1 VGVERNLKNVLPQ
14 KCVEPQFSSSL
25 MVDILAELFNE
36 GTKTS
41 DNRFSQSSDYQQSA
55 EQYFEIATKALI
67 QGFDW
72 QDVVLEAI
80 KVWHIPEERKGNHKF
95 IYLILGEAFNWIR
108 LATRIINACQ
118 IKASNKQINDFLFN
132 GYIPANLSEYEF
144 RSKIGDIKYKGWQN
158 YYYGVMVE
166 QCVVELSKSNMIK
179 KAYASGVRI
188 TEQNLDSVFKET
200 YGDYLDVLWRRFNLN
215 NHKNNKKYYLPKT
228 TGESDSEQFT
238 YWLFKLRLSRSAP
251 EVFASR
257 TKEALKYLD
266 NVKMN
271 NNMRVINYRNQKFE
285 GLIGD
290 K

>member
-1 VGVERNLKNVLPQ
+1 MGVERNLKNVLPQ
-14 KCVEPQFSSSL
+14 KCVELQFSSSL

-67 QGFDW
+67 QGVDW

-80 KVWHIPEERKGNHKF
+80 KIWHIPEERKGNHKF

-158 YYYGVMVE
+158 YSLRDWSYY
-166 QCVVELSKSNMIK
+166 
-179 KAYASGVRI
+179 
-188 TEQNLDSVFKET
+188 FK
-200 YGDYLDVLWRRFNLN
+200 
-215 NHKNNKKYYLPKT
+215 
-228 TGESDSEQFT
+228 
-238 YWLFKLRLSRSAP
+238 RL
-251 EVFASR
+251 
-257 TKEALKYLD
+257 
-266 NVKMN
+266 
-271 NNMRVINYRNQKFE
+271 I
-285 GLIGD
+285 
-290 K
+290 